1 MQDAFIKFF
10 TTGDTTQT
18 VVFVIL
24 LLISFLLGMLVWA
37 LLAHY
42 PASRKLKKQNK
53 DLDAENTVLKKD
65 NKDLSERYTVVNAK
79 LSRASEDLRTA
90 EANLE
95 EKNEKVIAQSKK
107 IGELSEDLELYK
119 DNARN
124 YKEANEKLLEEYK
137 KMSREHENTMTK
149 MEDMKIL
156 VEEVEQEKGAMIKGH
171 LAVADDKLIADQKLK
186 IAEEKLTKATETVRL
201 LTKDLDAALEQKA
214 ELKKMLFDLEETG
227 QLDGTND
234 ADLKKQLIGLKGH
247 VRDLESENSDLM
259 GRLAPFIAAEQSN
272 STEDEAIEVLL
283 VNLLVDAESNM
294 ETDGFY
300 SDYDESQLIE
310 DKIYLEKSLTEKPVL
325 EEVAEEEVIEVN
337 ATEAAI
343 MDQVLIQADDAMTL
357 QGFYQDIDD
366 AVLMQSDEGIEEVGD
381 EEMMDRYLD
390 NTAELFKKVLFYDEE
405 VASEQFIENQDLL
418 TDELSK
424 LSFIDAAE
432 DAPSDKVVLDDA
444 DHSDMNLALEQ
455 AVQVMTVEGLY
466 APIDTDKLIASSD
479 EVEEPN
485 RYYDQEKD
493 YEHTVLEEIGRSIP
507 RAGLDE
513 KDDLKKIDGIGMFVE
528 QRLNQLEIYTYK
540 QISQFDEAFIA
551 KLGAALGFSE
561 QTIARDEWV
570 KQATLLIEQKD

>member
-42 PASRKLKKQNK
+42 PASRRLKAQNK

-95 EKNEKVIAQSKK
+95 EKNDKVIAQNKRIK
-107 IGELSEDLELYK
+107 TLSEDLELYK

-124 YKEANEKLLEEYK
+124 FKEANEKLLEEYNR
-137 KMSREHENTMTK
+137 MSTEYEETMTK
-149 MEDMKIL
+149 MEDMKGL
-156 VEEVEQEKGAMIKGH
+156 VEEVEQEKGLMIKSH
-171 LAVADDKLIADQKLK
+171 LEVADGKLVADKKLK
-186 IAEEKLTKATETVRL
+186 TTEDDLIKANKTVHL

-214 ELKKMLFDLEETG
+214 ELKKMLFNLEETE
-227 QLDGTND
+227 QLSGTND
-234 ADLKKQLIGLKGH
+234 NDLKTQLIGLKSH

-259 GRLAPFIAAEQSN
+259 ERLAPFLAKESSD
-272 STEDEAIEVLL
+272 STEEEEMETLL
-283 VNLLVDAESNM
+283 VNLLVDAETNM
-294 ETDGFY
+294 EEDGFY

-310 DKIYLEKSLTEKPVL
+310 DKIYLEKTLAEQSTIAAAP
-325 EEVAEEEVIEVN
+325 EEEVIEVN
-337 ATEAAI
+337 TSEEEEMERALL
-343 MDQVLIQADDAMTL
+343 QVSDAMSL
-357 QGFYQDIDD
+357 QGFYQNIED
-366 AVLMQSDEGIEEVGD
+366 AVLMQSDEGVEEIGD
-381 EEMMDRYLD
+381 EELMDQHLD
-390 NTAELFKKVLFYDEE
+390 NTAEVFKKVLFYEEE
-405 VASEQFIENQDLL
+405 VASEPFIENQDLL
-418 TDELSK
+418 TEELSK
-424 LSFIDAAE
+424 LDFIDAAADE
-432 DAPSDKVVLDDA
+432 VSEEVVLDDA
-444 DHSDMNLALEQ
+444 DHSDMNAALDQ
-455 AVQVMTVEGLY
+455 AIEVMNVEGLY
-466 APIDTDKLIASSD
+466 APIDAAKLIASSD

-485 RYYDQEKD
+485 RYYNQEKD
-493 YEHTVLEEIGRSIP
+493 YEHTVLSEIGRSIP

-513 KDDLKKIDGIGMFVE
+513 KDDLQKIDGIGMFVE
-528 QRLNQLEIYTYK
+528 QRLNQLNIYTYK

-561 QTIARDEWV
+561 QTIGRDEWV
-570 KQATLLIEQKD
+570 KQAKVLMG